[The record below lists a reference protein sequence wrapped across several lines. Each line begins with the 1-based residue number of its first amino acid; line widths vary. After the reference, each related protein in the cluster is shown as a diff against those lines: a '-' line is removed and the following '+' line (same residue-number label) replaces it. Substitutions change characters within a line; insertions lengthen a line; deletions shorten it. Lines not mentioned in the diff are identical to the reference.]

1 MAGLDAKQ
9 KAIVEMAL
17 SALPHEI
24 GCDDCFDH
32 LAAYAEHLRAGTA
45 LGDSLQPVKE
55 HLELCAA
62 CMEELEL
69 LLAAVAELRSS

>member
-1 MAGLDAKQ
+1 MADLDAKQ

-17 SALPHEI
+17 STLPHEI

-32 LAAYAEHLRAGTA
+32 LATYAEHLRART
-45 LGDSLQPVKE
+45 SLSESLRPVKE

-62 CMEELEL
+62 CMEELTL
-69 LLAAVAELRSS
+69 LLTAMGERHSL

>member
-1 MAGLDAKQ
+1 MAGLDSKQ

-17 SALPHEI
+17 SALPREI
-24 GCDDCFDH
+24 GCDDCFDS

-45 LGDSLQPVKE
+45 LKESLQPVKE
-55 HLELCAA
+55 HLELCVA

-69 LLAAVAELRSS
+69 LLAAMGALRSS